1 MITNN
6 LSAVTD
12 LTSFSKIQETLLIVD
27 DNPVLRDSLA
37 DILRLEGFETIVA
50 INGAQAIAMMEVTMP
65 DLVLSDI
72 AMPVM
77 DGIRFYRE
85 VRRRSEWQHIP
96 FVFLTAYSIAYEI
109 EDADELSHETVLVK
123 PVEFEQLIA
132 AIRSHLNGQR

>member
-1 MITNN
+1 MTIENS
-6 LSAVTD
+6 SAVTD
-12 LTSFSKIQETLLIVD
+12 LMNFSKIRETLLIVD
-27 DNPVLRDSLA
+27 DNPILRDSLA

-50 INGAQAIAMMEVTMP
+50 INGAQALEIMAVTMP

-85 VRRRSEWQHIP
+85 VRRRAEWRHIP

-109 EDADELSHETVLVK
+109 EDADELSQETILVK
-123 PVEFEQLIA
+123 PIEFDKLIFT
-132 AIRSHLNGQR
+132 IRSHLDVQH